1 MTTQEQMKMI
11 SIVEDHIA
19 EVEKL
24 TKSYWEE
31 IIPSFFEK
39 LPSPKTIDE
48 ANERIDAAFKNTLGR
63 DSIRFDLAYLP
74 KKSLDRFFELEDSI
88 VKIEDILELLHDAA
102 ENLEDA
108 RREMKNEL

>member
-1 MTTQEQMKMI
+1 MTTQEKMKMI
-11 SIVEDHIA
+11 SIVEDHIDD
-19 EVEKL
+19 VEKV

-39 LPSPKTIDE
+39 LPSSKTIDE
-48 ANERIDAAFKNTLGR
+48 ANERIDSVFKNTLGR

-102 ENLEDA
+102 ENLEEA
-108 RREMKNEL
+108 RDLRYEL